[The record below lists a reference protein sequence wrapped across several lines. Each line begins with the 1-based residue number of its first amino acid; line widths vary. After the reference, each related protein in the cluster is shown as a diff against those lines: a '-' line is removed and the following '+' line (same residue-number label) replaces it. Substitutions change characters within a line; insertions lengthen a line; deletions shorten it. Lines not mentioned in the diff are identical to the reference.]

1 MADFDHRKLDVYRV
15 AIDFITICDGIVST
29 LPTGR
34 SYLANQLRRA
44 CLSITLN
51 VAEGAGEFSKQEKA
65 RFYRIALR
73 SATECAAVL
82 DVCKALSISDPQ
94 SIVRGDSLLH
104 RIAAM
109 LTKMIKNL
117 SGSGSGPGS
126 GSGSGSGLTKTI

>member
-15 AIDFITICDGIVST
+15 TIDFIAICDGIVEN
-29 LPTGR
+29 LPPGR

-44 CLSITLN
+44 CLSISLN
-51 VAEGAGEFSKQEKA
+51 VAEGAGEFSKKEKA

-82 DVCKALSISDPQ
+82 DVCRALSISDPQ

-104 RIAAM
+104 RIVPM

-117 SGSGSGPGS
+117 SIS
-126 GSGSGSGLTKTI
+126 GSGSGQGSGQGFTKRYKL